1 MAKTRNLFEASTHRL
16 LADKAQEHNLGL
28 KYEPHKIP
36 YKIEGQ
42 YLPDFL
48 IEFPSG
54 HKRYIETKGYLRR
67 QDIVKMTAVRKTNP
81 KLDIRIFFMADK
93 IISGKMTYGRWAE
106 KIGIPHCVGE
116 IPEDWYIE

>member
-1 MAKTRNLFEASTHRL
+1 LAKTRNLFEASTHRL
-16 LADKAQEHNLGL
+16 LTEKAQALGLGL
-28 KYEPHKIP
+28 KYEPHKIK
-36 YKIEGQ
+36 YVIDGH

-81 KLDIRIFFMADK
+81 KLDIRIFFMQDK

-106 KIGIPHCVGE
+106 KVGFPYCIGQM
-116 IPEDWYIE
+116 PEDWFVE